1 MNPIVEKVYQIGII
15 PVIAFNSVDEA
26 LPLCKALAE
35 GGLPAAEVTF
45 RTACA
50 EECIRKIHEEM
61 PEMLL
66 GAGTVLTTEQA
77 DRAMA
82 AGASF
87 IVAPGFDPE
96 VCKHVI
102 DKGGIMMPGTAS
114 AGEMQQA
121 MNMGCEA
128 LKFFPAEANG
138 GVGMLKNIGAALKG
152 ARWMC
157 TGGVNAKN
165 VNDYLG
171 YDQIFAVGG
180 TWMCKS
186 DVIKAGDWAKITAAE
201 GELQAVGLNETL
213 VVEGLQTN
221 HQLAKGN
228 DFHSVSPF
236 MFVYH
241 PAAAGIDGMERQLC
255 LNQME
260 CKAGDLALHVAG
272 DGLAVLDIL
281 AVEIELHA
289 ALRQVVDR
297 TIHVVAADG
306 DVAVGAAARLLHDLE
321 FLVADENAGVAGS
334 DLHIQHCTDEVGDL
348 HGLLLVAGVDA
359 DMVQVQTQHGVNGFL
374 ALSGDLCP
382 VASLDDVA
390 LAHPSAADSKDLVI
404 AQIIVDVL
412 GVDAAGAH
420 PAGTLQGSADVLQHT
435 NTAVCLSR
443 EELQSLAAHVHGLL
457 HLTGGS
463 GAGHHDAA
471 LVDDVL
477 ADFGVEAGSNDE
489 GSTGCHCAVSLLGGQ
504 DSASAQ

>member
-66 GAGTVLTTEQA
+66 GAGTVLTCEQA

-102 DKGGIMMPGTAS
+102 DKGGIMMPGTCS

-121 MNMGCEA
+121 MNLGCEA

-186 DVIKAGDWAKITAAE
+186 DVIKAGDWAKITAQSKE
-201 GELQAVGLNETL
+201 AVDTMLGLHL
-213 VVEGLQTN
+213 
-221 HQLAKGN
+221 
-228 DFHSVSPF
+228 
-236 MFVYH
+236 
-241 PAAAGIDGMERQLC
+241 
-255 LNQME
+255 
-260 CKAGDLALHVAG
+260 
-272 DGLAVLDIL
+272 
-281 AVEIELHA
+281 
-289 ALRQVVDR
+289 
-297 TIHVVAADG
+297 IHVGINTGNEEEAAKIAG
-306 DVAVGAAARLLHDLE
+306 LISTMLNMKVTPGNSSIFVGNKE
-321 FLVADENAGVAGS
+321 F
-334 DLHIQHCTDEVGDL
+334 
-348 HGLLLVAGVDA
+348 
-359 DMVQVQTQHGVNGFL
+359 
-374 ALSGDLCP
+374 
-382 VASLDDVA
+382 
-390 LAHPSAADSKDLVI
+390 
-404 AQIIVDVL
+404 
-412 GVDAAGAH
+412 
-420 PAGTLQGSADVLQHT
+420 
-435 NTAVCLSR
+435 
-443 EELQSLAAHVHGLL
+443 
-457 HLTGGS
+457 
-463 GAGHHDAA
+463 
-471 LVDDVL
+471 
-477 ADFGVEAGSNDE
+477 
-489 GSTGCHCAVSLLGGQ
+489 
-504 DSASAQ
+504 

>member
-66 GAGTVLTTEQA
+66 GAGTVLTCEQA

-102 DKGGIMMPGTAS
+102 AKGGIMMPGTCS

-186 DVIKAGDWAKITAAE
+186 DVIKAGDWAKITAQSKEAVDTMLGLKLQHVGVNTGNEEEAMKVANLIGSLLNMKVAPGNSSIFVGNKEFEIMKTHTTQGGQLLERIPQMRELPFFTYAYDIAKYHHERWDGRGYPE
-201 GELQAVGLNETL
+201 GR
-213 VVEGLQTN
+213 
-221 HQLAKGN
+221 KG
-228 DFHSVSPF
+228 DDIPLWAQIVSIADVYDALVSPRCYKKAF
-236 MFVYH
+236 SFEV
-241 PAAAGIDGMERQLC
+241 ALGMIVSG
-255 LNQME
+255 E
-260 CKAGDLALHVAG
+260 CGVFNPN
-272 DGLAVLDIL
+272 IL
-281 AVEIELHA
+281 ACFREIEGK
-289 ALRQVVDR
+289 LR
-297 TIHVVAADG
+297 
-306 DVAVGAAARLLHDLE
+306 
-321 FLVADENAGVAGS
+321 
-334 DLHIQHCTDEVGDL
+334 
-348 HGLLLVAGVDA
+348 
-359 DMVQVQTQHGVNGFL
+359 
-374 ALSGDLCP
+374 
-382 VASLDDVA
+382 
-390 LAHPSAADSKDLVI
+390 
-404 AQIIVDVL
+404 
-412 GVDAAGAH
+412 
-420 PAGTLQGSADVLQHT
+420 TLY
-435 NTAVCLSR
+435 
-443 EELQSLAAHVHGLL
+443 
-457 HLTGGS
+457 GS
-463 GAGHHDAA
+463 GPER
-471 LVDDVL
+471 LY
-477 ADFGVEAGSNDE
+477 E
-489 GSTGCHCAVSLLGGQ
+489 
-504 DSASAQ
+504 